1 MKISRYFIV
10 LGLLAGGLAPI
21 GLGLSAHK
29 NAQEVKAETK
39 DLSTIVSPGSKNFS
53 LSNIGNFFFDFTTS
67 EQIFS
72 RTGYM
77 NDHLNEFLDENGNPI
92 NLADGIIIN
101 GQTFGYWINYTPDPI
116 SYPRNSGVCAFPLYA
131 GKVFNPVSIE
141 VTTSKLAFKVNLD
154 YMPMDSIVVTFK
166 AGVFKGYNNGT
177 TYTLSEDLTFY
188 STLNETVTSSNS
200 DKISFVKA
208 RNETIINAQITAV
221 NDWGEKTNSQ
231 GGKFHRYVLWTN
243 TPRDKTHV
251 GDTFPATH
259 YRYVYDNYM
268 LNGKSFTTINSWAR
282 GNSKDFT
289 DLSDATSITAEYEAS
304 KPGGAISINECLAL
318 TIEHPSDQDNYVAIV
333 YVPNQLLTDL
343 SIATP
348 SFTLRDGSAWFT
360 KDANGNPMIG
370 RINREVFNNMVSS
383 AATELENYPN
393 LALYN
398 DAQKLQ
404 IASIISDAQTS
415 MLDAF
420 TQADLTAIVDNTK
433 VLIDAVE
440 TSEEA
445 LQQQHID
452 EVVALIDAII
462 TPVEYTEECGSSINA
477 AKEAFANLT
486 ASEIAKF
493 PSAKLDA
500 LYDAYAVFSEL
511 DLANFKELSKA
522 EITAKYDINE
532 YRELEQS
539 AIADLVAIANTDID
553 NANNKAEVQSAV
565 ESFATALKS
574 VPTDKQLAE
583 QELKDAKS
591 SAKAELDAIDLSA
604 YRDAERAQV
613 QELITNGKI
622 AIDQC
627 ETIVDVQT
635 LLNKIKT
642 VIGSIKTDAELSGVQ
657 AANATREAKQKAT
670 VITLVTV
677 GCSFTLVLG
686 ISLAICFIRKR
697 KTN

>member
-29 NAQEVKAETK
+29 NVQEVKAETK
-39 DLSTIVSPGSKNFS
+39 DLSTIVSPGTRNFS
-53 LSNIGNFFFDFTTS
+53 TSYIGNFFFDFNTS

-101 GQTFGYWINYTPDPI
+101 GQTFGYWINYTPDPL

-131 GKVFNPVSIE
+131 GKAFNPVAIE
-141 VTTSKLAFKVNLD
+141 VTASKLSFKVNLD

-177 TYTLSEDLTFY
+177 TYTLSEDLTYY

-200 DKISFVKA
+200 EKISFVKA
-208 RNETIINAQITAV
+208 RNETIINAQITAI
-221 NDWGEKTNSQ
+221 NDWGESTNSQ
-231 GGKFHRYVLWTN
+231 GGKYHRYVLWTN
-243 TPRDKTHV
+243 TPRDKTHA

-259 YRYVYDNYM
+259 YRYIYDNYM
-268 LNGKSFTTINSWAR
+268 LNGKSFATVNSWVR
-282 GNSKDFT
+282 GNQKDFA
-289 DLSDATSITAEYEAS
+289 DLSSASSITAEYEAA
-304 KPGGAISINECLAL
+304 KPGGAISVNECLGL
-318 TIEHPSDQDNYVAIV
+318 TIEHPSDQNNFVAIV

-343 SIATP
+343 SISTP
-348 SFTLRDGSAWFT
+348 SFTLRDGSAWYT
-360 KDANGNPMIG
+360 KDADGDPMIG
-370 RINREVFNNMVSS
+370 RINRAVFSNMVSS

-420 TQADLTAIVDNTK
+420 TQADLTAIVDNAK

-445 LQQQHID
+445 LEQQHID

-462 TPVEYTEECGSSINA
+462 TPVEYSEECGSSINA

-500 LYDAYAVFSEL
+500 LYDAYAAFSAL
-511 DLANFKELSKA
+511 DLANFKALSKA
-522 EITAKYDINE
+522 EINAKYDINE

-553 NANNKAEVQSAV
+553 NANNKVEVQAAV

-574 VPTDKQLAE
+574 VPTDKQLAA

-627 ETIVDVQT
+627 ESIVDVQT

-670 VITLVTV
+670 LITFVTV
-677 GCSFTLVLG
+677 GCSLTLVLG
-686 ISLAICFIRKR
+686 ISLAIFFIRKR